1 MLIKEQLQKLIGIEI
16 LVNNNSPKFTIFS
29 VEDELMKVRWN
40 NSATDSDMSILNFNK
55 IMLPKISMYASDE
68 TDDLISV
75 KDFIEIID

>member
-1 MLIKEQLQKLIGIEI
+1 MLTKEQLQKLIGIEI
-16 LVNNNSPKFTIFS
+16 LVNNSGPKFTIFS

-55 IMLPKISMYASDE
+55 IMLPKISMYSSDE

>member
-1 MLIKEQLQKLIGIEI
+1 MLTKEQLQKLIGIEI
-16 LVNNNSPKFTIFS
+16 FVNNNSFKFTIFS

-55 IMLPKISMYASDE
+55 IMLPKIFMYASDE

>member
-1 MLIKEQLQKLIGIEI
+1 MLTKEQLQKLIGIEI
-16 LVNNNSPKFTIFS
+16 FVNNNSFKFTIFS
-29 VEDELMKVRWN
+29 VEDELMKVRWD
-40 NSATDSDMSILNFNK
+40 NSAIDSDMYILNFNK

>member
-1 MLIKEQLQKLIGIEI
+1 MLTKEQLQKLIGIEI
-16 LVNNNSPKFTIFS
+16 LVDNNSPKFTIFS

>member
-1 MLIKEQLQKLIGIEI
+1 MLTKEQLQKLIGIEI
-16 LVNNNSPKFTIFS
+16 FVNNNSFKFTIFS
-29 VEDELMKVRWN
+29 VEDELMKVRWD